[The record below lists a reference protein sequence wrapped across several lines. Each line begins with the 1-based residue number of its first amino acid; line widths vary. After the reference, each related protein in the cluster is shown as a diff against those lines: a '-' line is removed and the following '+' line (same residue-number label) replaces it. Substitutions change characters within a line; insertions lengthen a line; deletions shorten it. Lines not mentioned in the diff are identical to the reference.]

1 MLQTNERYKMPPL
14 FFVVVSSLG
23 LYIYIFFD
31 FFLSMSGVESVVV
44 DEDNPVV
51 VVKGRFLLEKLRSRL
66 LNVANKVVTVKRSEM
81 EETQE
86 QGESSHGD
94 DHVSEQEEDKKK

>member
-1 MLQTNERYKMPPL
+1 
-14 FFVVVSSLG
+14 
-23 LYIYIFFD
+23 
-31 FFLSMSGVESVVV
+31 MSGVENVVV
-44 DEDNPVV
+44 DKDNPVV
-51 VVKGRFLLEKLRSRL
+51 VVEGRFLLEKLCSRL

-94 DHVSEQEEDKKK
+94 DHVSEPE